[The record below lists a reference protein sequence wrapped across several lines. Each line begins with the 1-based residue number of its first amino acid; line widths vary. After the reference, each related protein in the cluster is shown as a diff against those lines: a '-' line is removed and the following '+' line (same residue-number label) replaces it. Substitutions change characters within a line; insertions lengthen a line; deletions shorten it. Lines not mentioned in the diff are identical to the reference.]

1 MRTKFD
7 SIYFA
12 VEKNQT
18 LGPQDRSHAYADEKS
33 NKFYVTYISGV
44 SSDGKTSYYEFA
56 SYKDLPSFLKAY
68 SKIPDK
74 EKCFNEQIRAGY
86 ACSEYYDIDW
96 TLKSSVE
103 DPEET

>member
-1 MRTKFD
+1 KHRLRTKFD

-18 LGPQDRSHAYADEKS
+18 LGPQGRFHAYVDEKS
-33 NKFYVTYISGV
+33 NRFYVTYISGV

-56 SYKDLPSFLKAY
+56 RYKDLRAFLKAY

-74 EKCFNEQIRAGY
+74 EKCFNEQIRESY
-86 ACSEYYDIDW
+86 ACFEYYDID
-96 TLKSSVE
+96 
-103 DPEET
+103 